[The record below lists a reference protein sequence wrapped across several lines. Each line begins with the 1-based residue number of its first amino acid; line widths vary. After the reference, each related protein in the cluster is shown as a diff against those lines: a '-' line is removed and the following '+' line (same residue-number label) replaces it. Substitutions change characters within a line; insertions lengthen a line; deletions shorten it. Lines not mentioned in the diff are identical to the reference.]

1 MIYIFIFRSVKKIW
15 GLLVTLTQDRLNNDY
30 INIFDKLN
38 KIKINKIN
46 WDYNNNNNNLFQI
59 P

>member
-46 WDYNNNNNNLFQI
+46 WDYNSNNNNLFQI